1 MLGRSKA
8 RLHGELLHPDDPG
21 RESFNYFLDPLVFTI
36 VLLAHFF
43 EIHKEIEHF
52 TNFTLFEKH
61 HKVVTLKFVQTCI
74 FTKSFKVKVSK

>member
-8 RLHGELLHPDDPG
+8 RLPGELLHPDDPG

-52 TNFTLFEKH
+52 KLFEKH
-61 HKVVTLKFVQTCI
+61 HKVVTLKLVHTCI
-74 FTKSFKVKVSK
+74 FTKYFKVKVSK